1 MLKTWDILNW
11 EKINLVIKRHIITNV
26 FSYIFLFLW
35 IILSILIFY
44 YYKSNLTYIWIIV
57 FLQILLSLVYYFLI
71 NNELNLIIITSKKI
85 IIINKKNFFEKNYNE
100 FDLNNIGEIKAI
112 SKWLLQNIFNYWELI
127 IKMKNNSLNYN
138 LKFISDPINKAKN
151 IIDLTK

>member
-100 FDLNNIGEIKAI
+100 FDLNNIEEIKAI

-138 LKFISDPINKAKN
+138 LKFIPDPINKAKN

>member
-1 MLKTWDILNW
+1 MLKIWDILNW

-35 IILSILIFY
+35 IIFSILIFY

-100 FDLNNIGEIKAI
+100 FDLDNIEEIKAI
-112 SKWLLQNIFNYWELI
+112 SRWLLQNIFNYWELI
-127 IKMKNNSLNYN
+127 IKIKNNSLNYN
-138 LKFISDPINKAKN
+138 LKFIPYPINTAKN